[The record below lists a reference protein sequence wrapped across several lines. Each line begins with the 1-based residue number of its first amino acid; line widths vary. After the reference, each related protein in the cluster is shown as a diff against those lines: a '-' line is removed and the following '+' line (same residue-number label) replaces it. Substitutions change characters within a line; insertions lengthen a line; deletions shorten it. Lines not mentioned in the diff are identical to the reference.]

1 LSIKRI
7 LFFKNKLTEHLKI
20 RIPTKTIM
28 DIESLN
34 QSNILELGCIRN
46 MTDYFY
52 FKTQFIQYCRM
63 SKKKNEK
70 IERKKY
76 DLH

>member
-1 LSIKRI
+1 
-7 LFFKNKLTEHLKI
+7 
-20 RIPTKTIM
+20 M